1 MLKLID
7 DLRADFAWPQLPFI
21 ACTIGAMRPDER
33 GRRNADM
40 NRVLFSLNRFG
51 VDGYRRFQSYAR
63 CRIVMGDFVPV

>member
-7 DLRADFAWPQLPFI
+7 DLRADFALPQLPFI

-40 NRVLFSLNRFG
+40 NRVLFSLDRFG
-51 VDGYRRFQSYAR
+51 IAGFRKFQSYATYWV
-63 CRIVMGDFVPV
+63 VMGDYVPV